1 MNSESSWLA
10 RRLNKGDAPLTGRFR
25 KIVVMAVAE
34 IGLGGFAAADANPNL
49 LPLGIRV
56 RMSVTSPAPGS
67 AERGAAG
74 TSNNLLRERIIG
86 TLVNIQES
94 TLIVGEGKDG
104 PRREVPLASVNRL
117 EVSRGRHSSS
127 GKGALVG
134 MFAGAAGGVAAGL
147 VVCNHGNCVNS
158 GTGDLTGVWA
168 TALGLGGGLAGAGI
182 GAIIGGAI
190 RTEQWERVSVRDL
203 RVGIW
208 PVRGQ
213 GFGLRLALALH

>member
-1 MNSESSWLA
+1 MT
-10 RRLNKGDAPLTGRFR
+10 KDKRFANL
-25 KIVVMAVAE
+25 VVMAVLE
-34 IGLGGFAAADANPNL
+34 IGLGGFAAAQANPNL

-56 RMSVTSPAPGS
+56 RMSVSTPAPAPGS
-67 AERGAAG
+67 AERGADHA
-74 TSNNLLRERIIG
+74 SEHMLRERIIG
-86 TLVNIQES
+86 TLVNIQDG

-190 RTEQWERVSVRDL
+190 RTEQWERVSIRDL
-203 RVGIW
+203 RVGIG
-208 PVRGQ
+208 PVGGQ
-213 GFGLRLALALH
+213 GFGLRVALPLH